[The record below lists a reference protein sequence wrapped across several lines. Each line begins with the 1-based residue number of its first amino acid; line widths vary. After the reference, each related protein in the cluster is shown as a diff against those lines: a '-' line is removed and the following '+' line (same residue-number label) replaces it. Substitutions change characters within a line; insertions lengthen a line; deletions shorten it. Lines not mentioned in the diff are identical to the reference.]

1 MIPDPRRLK
10 TTTIRNVIEFECLYS
25 QGIVLFISLNLSL
38 FTIIRKTIFTITNI
52 YDEFQKLPVRDF
64 FSI

>member
-1 MIPDPRRLK
+1 MLPDPRRLK
-10 TTTIRNVIEFECLYS
+10 TTTIRNVIEFECLYL
-25 QGIVLFISLNLSL
+25 QGLVLFISLNLSL

-52 YDEFQKLPVRDF
+52 YDEFQKLPVWDF